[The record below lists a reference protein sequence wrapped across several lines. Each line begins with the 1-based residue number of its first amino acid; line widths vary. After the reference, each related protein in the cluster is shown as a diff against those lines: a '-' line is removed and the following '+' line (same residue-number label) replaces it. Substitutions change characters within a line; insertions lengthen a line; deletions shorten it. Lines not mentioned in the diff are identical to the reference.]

1 MALGTELVY
10 IVDSAGGMLPSEVRS
25 YIQACRGEM
34 SNMPIGFHGHN
45 NLGLAVANSLICVEE
60 DIELVDT
67 SLQGFGR
74 SAGNTPTE
82 QFLSVLIRAG
92 FPSHIDPIVAMDLG
106 ESLIR
111 ILIENRGISSLDVTA
126 GQALFHSSNM
136 PLIHKIAKKHRVDP
150 RRLIVELCKHDKI
163 NASEE
168 LLVKLAQELQI
179 SMVNMPNI
187 QMGNYFGQE
196 ESIS

>member
-1 MALGTELVY
+1 MHFLRFFGKIWYLVQ
-10 IVDSAGGMLPSEVRS
+10 P
-25 YIQACRGEM
+25 Q
-34 SNMPIGFHGHN
+34 
-45 NLGLAVANSLICVEE
+45 
-60 DIELVDT
+60 
-67 SLQGFGR
+67 
-74 SAGNTPTE
+74 
-82 QFLSVLIRAG
+82 
-92 FPSHIDPIVAMDLG
+92 
-106 ESLIR
+106 
-111 ILIENRGISSLDVTA
+111 
-126 GQALFHSSNM
+126 
-136 PLIHKIAKKHRVDP
+136 IAKKHRVDP